1 MRPNRA
7 HQTYLCDCGLKNIGV
22 ASYQARLRDLMPDN
36 FERELVALIPRLRR
50 FARSLVRDAHM
61 ADDLCQ
67 MAIEKA
73 LKSRG
78 NKRPEGR
85 LDGWMFMILRN
96 QWLDELR
103 RARRQEG
110 NNVPI
115 DATDIG
121 NDALAAPANDPLA
134 ALSVHRALT
143 ELPLDQ
149 REAAALVWVEGY
161 SYLEAAEMLAIP
173 IGTLTSRLSRAR
185 GRVLSQLEVS

>member
-1 MRPNRA
+1 M
-7 HQTYLCDCGLKNIGV
+7 
-22 ASYQARLRDLMPDN
+22 RDLMPDY
-36 FERELVALIPRLRR
+36 FERELLALIPRLRR
-50 FARSLVRDAHM
+50 FARSLARDTHM

-78 NKRPEGR
+78 SKRPQGR
-85 LDGWMFMILRN
+85 MDGWMFMILRN

-110 NNVPI
+110 SNVPI

-134 ALSVHRALT
+134 ALSVHRALL

-161 SYLEAAEMLAIP
+161 SYQEAAEMLSIP

-185 GRVLSQLEVS
+185 TRVLSQLEVS